1 MTDPITFP
9 QGDPGEIPG
18 PDHRAEPTG
27 AAAPN
32 KAFWRTALQVGPA
45 AALALLGILP
55 GLLQSI
61 LDGFGRQLP
70 PELYGYLAGIT
81 GAVTLV
87 AAIAAKVMAYPGA
100 VDWFKKYAPFFAPQ
114 KSS

>member
-1 MTDPITFP
+1 MTEPFLPAAET
-9 QGDPGEIPG
+9 PG
-18 PDHRAEPTG
+18 PDHRAAPTG

-70 PELYGYLAGIT
+70 EGLYGVLAAIT
-81 GAVTLV
+81 AGVTLA
-87 AAIAAKVMAYPGA
+87 AAIVAKVMAYPG
-100 VDWFKKYAPFFAPQ
+100 VIDWFKKYAPFFAPQ
-114 KSS
+114 KQGPTTP